1 MKGLTK
7 RQNEVLGFLEF
18 YIDQNKFPPTIR
30 EISQNFQ
37 ISVKGAYDHV
47 KALEKKGFIRT
58 QDGRSRAIE
67 ISNRKTETIAKPYE
81 NIPILGRVA
90 AGAPLLAEENL
101 EGQIP
106 VPKSFLDNGS
116 HFALHVK
123 GDSMSGAGIL
133 DGDTAILR
141 KQQTANNGEIVVALV
156 DEAVT
161 LKRFY
166 KEASRVRLQPE
177 NPEYYPLYTQ
187 DVKVLGKL
195 VTIIRQY

>member
-90 AGAPLLAEENL
+90 AGAPLLA
-101 EGQIP
+101 G
-106 VPKSFLDNGS
+106 
-116 HFALHVK
+116 
-123 GDSMSGAGIL
+123 
-133 DGDTAILR
+133 R
-141 KQQTANNGEIVVALV
+141 K
-156 DEAVT
+156 
-161 LKRFY
+161 
-166 KEASRVRLQPE
+166 P
-177 NPEYYPLYTQ
+177 
-187 DVKVLGKL
+187 
-195 VTIIRQY
+195 

>member
-1 MKGLTK
+1 
-7 RQNEVLGFLEF
+7 
-18 YIDQNKFPPTIR
+18 
-30 EISQNFQ
+30 
-37 ISVKGAYDHV
+37 
-47 KALEKKGFIRT
+47 
-58 QDGRSRAIE
+58 
-67 ISNRKTETIAKPYE
+67 
-81 NIPILGRVA
+81 
-90 AGAPLLAEENL
+90 
-101 EGQIP
+101 
-106 VPKSFLDNGS
+106 
-116 HFALHVK
+116 
-123 GDSMSGAGIL
+123 MSGAGIL